1 MLFKQMTLQTEHLP
15 RVSKLKARLI
25 TQTSL
30 SKKRLVKS
38 TRKKTVFYVIFNVIF
53 NNMLIIKLL
62 LFLYLVWSAI
72 YQNIYR
78 IFLLRNVLIILI
90 QFTGNLLFN
99 RYIFRKNYKA

>member
-72 YQNIYR
+72 Y
-78 IFLLRNVLIILI
+78 
-90 QFTGNLLFN
+90 
-99 RYIFRKNYKA
+99 